1 MGNGFPKPVTKS
13 DQVAVAFS
21 IDRIIKS
28 LTALTALAS
37 FILSRRLLQNCA
49 TDVSLTLLLGYFRDL
64 RS

>member
-1 MGNGFPKPVTKS
+1 MGNRFPKPVTKS

-37 FILSRRLLQNCA
+37 FILSRRLLQNSETA
-49 TDVSLTLLLGYFRDL
+49 S
-64 RS
+64 